1 MKVKDIT
8 VDSVV
13 DYLRLSDG
21 EYDAPELQ
29 AMLAAAKRYVCEYT
43 GRDMA
48 WVNDRDD
55 LWAVVMVLVQDL
67 HDNRSLY
74 VTGTQEKN
82 VNRMIWSALSMHS
95 VNLL

>member
-1 MKVKDIT
+1 MMVGEIT
-8 VDSVV
+8 VADVV

-21 EYDAPELQ
+21 EYSETELQ
-29 AMLAAAKRYVCEYT
+29 AMIAAARRYICDYT
-43 GRDMA
+43 GRDEA
-48 WVNDRDD
+48 WVDARED
-55 LWAVVMVLVQDL
+55 LWAVVMVIVQDM

-82 VNRMIWSALSMHS
+82 VNRMIWSALNMHS